1 MTIREHIQE
10 MLKYPN
16 LDAELNFIVNT
27 HNTDNDAF
35 DKQYMEVSYMEQDK
49 DDVESYDVL
58 VHFSEDV
65 EKQREKH
72 REESICELLA
82 DRGKLTI
89 QLDTDNLHKAN
100 IVIYDEAKDEVLR
113 EISVGG
119 RFRNEENIC
128 KMLDNILA

>member
-16 LDAELNFIVNT
+16 LDAELHFMVNLKD
-27 HNTDNDAF
+27 TDNDAF
-35 DKQYMEVSYMEQDK
+35 DIEGVEVSYMEQDK

-58 VHFSEDV
+58 IHLPY
-65 EKQREKH
+65 
-72 REESICELLA
+72 EEEQMRKKRSNISICSLLE

-89 QLDTDNLHKAN
+89 ELDKDDLHRANILVLDT
-100 IVIYDEAKDEVLR
+100 EKDEVLR

-119 RFRNEENIC
+119 RFRQEENIC
-128 KMLDNILA
+128 KMLDNILV